1 MAGRRQTEY
10 FRFNE
15 ELRQQLRESRALR
28 FENRNRERH
37 NSEDSF
43 HSIPNEA
50 NIEDLNIMKLSI

>member
-28 FENRNRERH
+28 FENRNRERQ
-37 NSEDSF
+37 
-43 HSIPNEA
+43 
-50 NIEDLNIMKLSI
+50 